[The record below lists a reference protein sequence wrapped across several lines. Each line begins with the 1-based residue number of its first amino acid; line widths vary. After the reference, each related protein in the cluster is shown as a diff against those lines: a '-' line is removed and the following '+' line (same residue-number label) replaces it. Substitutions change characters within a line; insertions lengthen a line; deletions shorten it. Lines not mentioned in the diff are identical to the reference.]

1 MKKIIVNP
9 DACIG
14 CGACVSIDPEHF
26 EFNDEGLSYAT
37 NNENLES
44 SDLASATSSCPTGA
58 ISIEEV
64 NSENEDN
71 KEEECNCENEDNK
84 EECNCE
90 SCECSDCHCK
100 EEE

>member
-1 MKKIIVNP
+1 ML
-9 DACIG
+9 
-14 CGACVSIDPEHF
+14 F
-26 EFNDEGLSYAT
+26 
-37 NNENLES
+37 
-44 SDLASATSSCPTGA
+44 SSCPTGA